1 MSSNKSSSCAQG
13 LDKKLE
19 GKVAIITGASRGIG
33 REIALL
39 FAAEGAQTVLTA
51 RTLSSLDRLAEE
63 IVSRGGKKPMVF
75 ELDVKNAAK
84 VDEMADKT
92 LDNYSRIDI
101 LVNNAGVTRDGLF
114 VRMSEDQWDE
124 VLNTNL
130 KGTFLCM
137 RAVSKSMMKQRSGRI
152 INMASIIG
160 LTGNAG
166 QANYA
171 ASKAG
176 IIALTKSLAKELG
189 SRNVLVNAIAPGF
202 IETEMT
208 DALSSETKQ
217 AILKT
222 IPAGRFGKPQDV
234 ARTALYLAGEESNF
248 VTGQVITVDGG
259 MVM

>member
-1 MSSNKSSSCAQG
+1 MPPTDGRLK
-13 LDKKLE
+13 
-19 GKVAIITGASRGIG
+19 GKVAWITGASRGIG

-39 FAAEGAQTVLTA
+39 FAREGAALAVSA
-51 RTLSSLDRLAEE
+51 RSADALAKVAGEVE
-63 IVSRGGKKPMVF
+63 QISGQAPLAGV
-75 ELDVKNAAK
+75 LDVKDASK
-84 VDEMADKT
+84 VDQFADNI
-92 LDNYSRIDI
+92 LDKYKRLDI

-114 VRMSEDQWDE
+114 VRMDESDWDE
-124 VLNTNL
+124 VLDTNL

-137 RAVSKSMMKQRSGRI
+137 RAVSKVMMKQRSGRI
-152 INMASIIG
+152 INMASVVG
-160 LTGNAG
+160 LIGNAG

-176 IIALTKSLAKELG
+176 IIALTKSVAKELG

-208 DALSSETKQ
+208 GALSELVRQ
-217 AILKT
+217 AVLES
-222 IPAGRFGKPQDV
+222 IPIGFFGKPEHV
-234 ARTALYLAGEESNF
+234 AHAALYLASDDSSF